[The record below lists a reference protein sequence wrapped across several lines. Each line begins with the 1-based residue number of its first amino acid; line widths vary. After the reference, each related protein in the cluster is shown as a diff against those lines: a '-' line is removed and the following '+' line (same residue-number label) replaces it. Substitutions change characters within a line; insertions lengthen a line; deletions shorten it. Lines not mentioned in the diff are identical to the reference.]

1 MLRKVCQKSWLLSFQ
16 ISIRFA
22 VDLAYRSIFRTVF
35 SRFSL
40 ICKCLIISDIQKQRN
55 VSKKRPYF
63 FLRMYGRFF
72 EKQDGITNL
81 PNIHCATIYKLSQ
94 WKKNKMQRKFTFL
107 TYGVIRI
114 IYNLNIFPISYS
126 YVV

>member
-1 MLRKVCQKSWLLSFQ
+1 
-16 ISIRFA
+16 
-22 VDLAYRSIFRTVF
+22 
-35 SRFSL
+35 
-40 ICKCLIISDIQKQRN
+40 
-55 VSKKRPYF
+55 
-63 FLRMYGRFF
+63 MYGRFF

-126 YVV
+126 NVV